1 MSPLM
6 ILAPEGNRQ

>member
-6 ILAPEGNRQ
+6 ILAPEGSRK